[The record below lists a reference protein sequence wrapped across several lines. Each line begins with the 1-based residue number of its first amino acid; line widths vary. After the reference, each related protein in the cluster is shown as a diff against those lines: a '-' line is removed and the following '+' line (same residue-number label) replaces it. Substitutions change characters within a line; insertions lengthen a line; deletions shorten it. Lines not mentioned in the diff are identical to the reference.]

1 MTGAELGRS
10 PIRPDAP
17 AGDDIRDQDIFL
29 ELQAE
34 VNRSQSISSGA
45 SAVVDWANV
54 QKMATSIL
62 ESRSKDLL
70 VAAYLSVAMGR
81 RNGPPGAMEGIAL
94 LNAMVA
100 EHWDVLF
107 PPIGRIRARRNAL
120 SWWMTQMQEIL
131 PSLSSPELSPEAMEA
146 GVKAIRELNST
157 LGDKDPE
164 GPSLSIL
171 YPLIQGLPVAL
182 PSAPAK
188 PASSETASA
197 PSSGP
202 SASES
207 GGSSKE
213 SSSGN
218 NFSISEEGDPV
229 LALEQISPALL
240 SLAERLQDA
249 DPEDGRAL
257 SLSRM
262 ILWEGIRE
270 MPYSEGGTTRIP
282 APPPHIFSALEA
294 QSGSGSEEDFLRF
307 LLSRQADSPFWFDLS
322 FRAGRILESRGP
334 KGSGG
339 AEALRG
345 ALRALI
351 ARLPGIEALS
361 FSGGEVPFLSE
372 EGRAW
377 VAQGGASQGSEG
389 EDGGAKKSTGALL
402 KVRAALSDGRL
413 FEACD
418 LFEEIRR
425 KEPSPRGRFLLN
437 LELLLAVE
445 QMGREFPVL
454 SLANVLLEEI
464 ERFRLDLWEPALAAK
479 ALPVLWGLFRST
491 GDEALLRRAE
501 EISVRL
507 AALDMSGAVRAFQ
520 NAR

>member
-29 ELQAE
+29 DLQAE

-54 QKMATSIL
+54 QKMASAIL
-62 ESRSKDLL
+62 EGKSKDLL
-70 VAAYLSVAMGR
+70 VAAYLSVALAR
-81 RNGPPGAMEGIAL
+81 RNGPPGAMEGISL

-100 EHWDVLF
+100 EHWDGLF
-107 PPIGRIRARRNAL
+107 PPIGRLRARRNAL
-120 SWWMTQMQEIL
+120 SWWMTQMQELL
-131 PSLSSPELSPEAMEA
+131 PSISSPELSPEAMEQ
-146 GVKAIRELNST
+146 GMKEIRELNAT

-164 GPSLSIL
+164 GPSLSPL

-182 PSAPAK
+182 PAAPAK
-188 PASSETASA
+188 PASSDSSSA
-197 PSSGP
+197 ASSGP
-202 SASES
+202 SSSGS

-213 SSSGN
+213 SSSGS
-218 NFSISEEGDPV
+218 NFSIPEEGDPV

-249 DPEDGRAL
+249 DPEDGRAHF
-257 SLSRM
+257 LSRT

-270 MPYSEGGTTRIP
+270 MPDSEEGVTRIP
-282 APPPHIFSALEA
+282 APPPHILSALEA

-351 ARLPGIEALS
+351 ARLPGIETLS
-361 FSGGEVPFLSE
+361 FSGGELPFLSE

-377 VAQGGASQGSEG
+377 VARGNASRESGEG
-389 EDGGAKKSTGALL
+389 EAGAKNPTAALS

-437 LELLLAVE
+437 LELLSAVE
-445 QMGREFPVL
+445 QQGRDFPVL

-479 ALPVLWGLFRST
+479 ALPVLCGLFRST

-501 EISVRL
+501 ELSVRL
-507 AALDMSGAVRAFQ
+507 AALDISGAVRAFQ